1 MSNND
6 ILLSVAVIT
15 YNQEKTIS
23 KTLDSI
29 LEQEHDYP
37 YEIII
42 GDDCSV
48 DGTKSVIEN
57 YVLRY
62 PKIVKAIYNRENMGV
77 VGNYFNV
84 IDKCSGKYIME
95 CAGDDWWLQGKIKTQ
110 IEFMESH
117 NDVGMCYGKAMCYN
131 SKNECMNIFK
141 GVMCDNF
148 YEVLEQN
155 PVPAVTVC
163 FKNNLMHQYIC
174 DVMPITRDWKM
185 EDYPIWLWFY
195 KNSKVSY
202 LSTPLACYKYSNESV
217 SNTKNIEKQI
227 SFLKSTYD
235 IRNFYAA
242 KYGGQIKK
250 FEDDETA
257 KFLIFCQL
265 LNSYDREKAQKMR
278 NVLLKEHTLKNIIK
292 SLMISNIF
300 FAHIGKIIVKYY
312 G

>member
-1 MSNND
+1 MKEEV
-6 ILLSVAVIT
+6 LFSVAVIT
-15 YNQEKTIS
+15 YNQERYIAQ
-23 KTLDSI
+23 TLDSI
-29 LEQEHDYP
+29 LFQEHNYK
-37 YEIII
+37 YEIVV
-42 GDDCSV
+42 GEDCST
-48 DGTKSVIEN
+48 DNTRKIIED
-57 YVLRY
+57 YVLKY
-62 PKIVKAIYNRENMGV
+62 PDIIKPIYNQKNLGLIK
-77 VGNYFNV
+77 NYYNV
-84 IDKCSGKYIME
+84 ISNCSGKYIME
-95 CAGDDWWLQGKIKTQ
+95 CAGDDWWLQGKVKTQ

-117 NDVGMCYGKAMCYN
+117 NDVGMCYGKAQCYN
-131 SKNECMNIFK
+131 FNNQFMGVCKGIECGSF
-141 GVMCDNF
+141 D
-148 YEVLEQN
+148 EVLEQN
-155 PVPAVTVC
+155 PIPAVTVC
-163 FKNNLMHQYIC
+163 FRNELMHQYIC

-257 KFLIFCQL
+257 KSLIFCQL

-278 NVLLKEHTLKNIIK
+278 NVLLKKHTLKNIIK
-292 SLMISNIF
+292 SLMISNNF
-300 FAHIGKIIVKYY
+300 FANIGKIIVKYY